1 MKTLRTALL
10 HSLLLTAMFV
20 PAFAQQEMD
29 PTWYDPWANPH
40 ATAAPAAKAASPRK
54 LRKASA
60 DIRSQGKI
68 KKAAQRREPRD
79 TARVQLVAGK

>member
-10 HSLLLTAMFV
+10 HSLWLTAMFV

-29 PTWYDPWANPH
+29 PTWYDPWAKPH
-40 ATAAPAAKAASPRK
+40 ATAAPAAKVASPNK

-60 DIRSQGKI
+60 DIRGQSKI
-68 KKAAQRREPRD
+68 KKAAQHREPRD
-79 TARVQLVAGK
+79 TARAQLVAGK